1 MSTMESADYKS
12 RKVQDWL
19 ILANDGIIVLPT
31 YQRSYVWKRNR
42 IADYLKA
49 LFDNRPTGTFLLLKS
64 KGEEKF
70 KSRTLKGI
78 TADPNKAEEYLLDG
92 QQRLTSLWHVIK
104 GESDYVF
111 YVEVDD
117 LKRRKMDVRRVR
129 SYLKTSTDGKPIRDP
144 RNAYQKNLVP
154 IVILSE
160 DSGIEDSG
168 GDRDPDDPG
177 RIWDWC
183 RSACDHD
190 MDEAARL
197 RKAIQNRLK
206 KKLLGDRYL
215 HYCAL
220 PSSTESNV
228 AINIFIET
236 NQSSAKIKQ
245 FDIVVARAQA
255 VHEEDLRKHIVEFR
269 QRYPLLQHYFSH
281 DKETMIPEVG
291 EWLLKVACLRVREQG
306 TENGLPPK
314 ESNYEDALHG
324 LFKGDKNT
332 GLQRLK
338 KLQGDLKAALDFVT
352 QRGGSTKRTLPAWPP
367 VHVIAALQDDLRS
380 IRTPAWRGTANK
392 LISAYLWRSFL
403 TDRYRAQANDRLFK
417 DYKKLK
423 RCLEQIKL
431 TGNYSNLPP
440 IFRDDDHPPPN
451 ALVLK
456 KPLQWIGH
464 GRLGPAV
471 AAVVMQKN
479 PLDWVTGDRLDAA
492 TVRDLENRRKL
503 DRHHVF
509 PSAYLGKD
517 ITPGEKNHGL
527 NGVLLSK
534 EGNISLGKKAPDVYL
549 QKILDQSHG
558 LSDIELRS
566 RVESHLIPYDALR
579 TPGTPKRRYKN
590 FIRQRADLV
599 AAEIRRLVAP

>member
-1 MSTMESADYKS
+1 MESADYKS

-19 ILANDGIIVLPT
+19 VMVNDGIIVLPT
-31 YQRSYVWKRNR
+31 YQRSYVWKRKR

-78 TADPNKAEEYLLDG
+78 TADPSNAEEYLLDG

-104 GESDYVF
+104 GESDYIF

-117 LKRRKMDVRRVR
+117 LESRKMDVRKVR
-129 SYLKTSTDGKPIRDP
+129 SYLKTSTNGKAIREP
-144 RNAYQKNLVP
+144 QIAYQKNLVP
-154 IVILSE
+154 IAILSE

-168 GDRDPDDPG
+168 VDHDPDDPG

-183 RSACDHD
+183 RSACDPD
-190 MDEAARL
+190 MDEAVRL

-206 KKLLGDRYL
+206 KKLLSERDL

-220 PSSTESNV
+220 PSSTESSV
-228 AINIFIET
+228 AINIFVET
-236 NQSSAKIKQ
+236 NQSSAKIRE

-269 QRYPLLQHYFSH
+269 QQYPLLQHYFSH

-291 EWLLKVACLRVREQG
+291 EWLLKVACLRVRKQNAK
-306 TENGLPPK
+306 NGLPPK
-314 ESNYEDALHG
+314 ESNYEDALHS
-324 LFKGDKNT
+324 LFKGDKNC
-332 GLQRLK
+332 GLERLK
-338 KLQGDLKAALDFVT
+338 KLQGDLKTALDFAT

-367 VHVIAALQDDLRS
+367 VHVIAALQDELRS

-403 TDRYRAQANDRLFK
+403 TDRYRAQANNRLFK
-417 DYKKLK
+417 DYEELRTCLK
-423 RCLEQIKL
+423 QIRF

-440 IFRDDDHPPPN
+440 IFSDDDHPPPN
-451 ALVLK
+451 ASVLK
-456 KPLQWIGH
+456 KPLQWIGR

-479 PLDWVTGDRLDAA
+479 PIDWVTGAKLDAD
-492 TVRDLENRRKL
+492 TVRDLEGRRKL

-509 PSAYLGKD
+509 PSDYLGKNL
-517 ITPGEKNHGL
+517 TREEKNHGL

-534 EGNISLGKKAPDVYL
+534 EGNISLGKKAPDVYVK
-549 QKILDQSHG
+549 KILDQSHG
-558 LSDIELRS
+558 LSEKELRS
-566 RVESHLIPYDALR
+566 RVESHLVPYDALKA
-579 TPGTPKRRYKN
+579 PGTPKRRYKN